1 MNLNPSIKKNQI
13 IKEHTKKI
21 LIIIPL
27 LPLKAMLRL
36 QIQGPKI

>member
-1 MNLNPSIKKNQI
+1 MNLNHSIKKIQI
-13 IKEHTKKI
+13 IKEYTKKI
-21 LIIIPL
+21 LIIIPW